1 MALSGVESSPQ
12 MPEITVQSSDGK
24 KRRQPLER
32 ERVSIGRSRESDIFL
47 PDQWLS
53 RHHAEIRQRPDGHYL
68 VDLGSK
74 NGTLLNGSRLEGETR
89 LKEGDVITLGEHTL
103 TFSFTDADETDDGFD
118 PIGTRIFPARELSDV
133 ATRPSIDPAELQR
146 QNRVLSILTQATSAL
161 INHRPLPELFE
172 LILDLLFKTVPAERA
187 AILLLEGTSKEPVIK
202 ASRSREGAAITKV
215 SRSIVRKVIEERVA
229 LILSNVLDHASFRAQ
244 ESVIST
250 GIRSAVCVPLL
261 FTPGSSQGDEVI
273 GLVYLDTLRV
283 SHTFEKDDLQILS
296 ALANVA
302 AAKIENVRLLEESL
316 EKRHMEEDMRRAAE
330 IQQRLLP
337 GLPPKVPG
345 YGLVGSN
352 TPCRTV
358 GGDYYDFIHE
368 GTQVFL
374 ALGDVSGKGTS
385 AALIMTVLRAAVR
398 GHWQEGAVAEAL
410 GRINRTVCQNVPE
423 GKYVTF
429 VAARLDVASGRIT
442 YVNAGHNA
450 PLLVRADGSIE
461 LLEEGGMV
469 LGMFESVPYA
479 EGTVELRKGDTLFV
493 YSDGVT
499 ETFNP
504 EGEEYGE
511 ERLMEAVKRHR
522 GLEPPAIQEQILL
535 ELDQFARG
543 VKAGDDRTIIVL
555 KRD

>member
-1 MALSGVESSPQ
+1 
-12 MPEITVQSSDGK
+12 MPEITVESADGK
-24 KRRQPLER
+24 KRRQPLEK

-53 RHHAEIRQRPDGHYL
+53 RQHAEIRHRSDGHYL
-68 VDLGSK
+68 KDLGSK
-74 NGTLLNGSRLEGETR
+74 NGTLLNGARIEMETR
-89 LKEGDVITLGEHTL
+89 LKDGDAIKLGEHVL
-103 TFSFTDADETDDGFD
+103 TYSQNEGMDAEDDFD
-118 PIGTRIFPARELSDV
+118 PVGTRIFTARELSDV
-133 ATRPSIDPAELQR
+133 ATRPSIDPTELQR
-146 QNRVLSILTQATSAL
+146 RNRVLSILTQATSAL

-187 AILLLEGTSKEPVIK
+187 AILLLEGTPKQPVIK
-202 ASRSREGAAITKV
+202 ASRSREGATINKV
-215 SRSIVRKVIEERVA
+215 SRSIARKVIDERIAV
-229 LILSNVLDHASFRAQ
+229 ILSNVLENTSFRSQ
-244 ESVIST
+244 ESVISS

-261 FTPGSSQGDEVI
+261 FTPGSNQGDEVI

-283 SHTFEKDDLQILS
+283 THTFEEDDLQILS

-316 EKRHMEEDMRRAAE
+316 EKRRMEEDMRRAAE

-337 GLPPKVPG
+337 SLPPKVPG
-345 YGLVGSN
+345 YGLLGSN

-368 GTQVFL
+368 GAQVFL
-374 ALGDVSGKGTS
+374 ALGDVSGKGTG

-398 GHWQEGAVAEAL
+398 GHWQEGSVAEAL
-410 GRINRTVCQNVPE
+410 GRINKTVCQNVPE

-450 PLLVRADGSIE
+450 PLLIRADGAIE

-479 EGTVELRKGDTLFV
+479 EGIVELRSGDTLFI

-511 ERLMEAVKRHR
+511 DRLMSAVKRCR
-522 GLEPPAIQEQILL
+522 GVDAATIQKTILAD
-535 ELDQFARG
+535 LDAFAQG

>member
-1 MALSGVESSPQ
+1 MQ
-12 MPEITVQSSDGK
+12 
-24 KRRQPLER
+24 
-32 ERVSIGRSRESDIFL
+32 
-47 PDQWLS
+47 
-53 RHHAEIRQRPDGHYL
+53 
-68 VDLGSK
+68 
-74 NGTLLNGSRLEGETR
+74 
-89 LKEGDVITLGEHTL
+89 
-103 TFSFTDADETDDGFD
+103 
-118 PIGTRIFPARELSDV
+118 
-133 ATRPSIDPAELQR
+133 
-146 QNRVLSILTQATSAL
+146 
-161 INHRPLPELFE
+161 
-172 LILDLLFKTVPAERA
+172 
-187 AILLLEGTSKEPVIK
+187 
-202 ASRSREGAAITKV
+202 KV
-215 SRSIVRKVIEERVA
+215 SRSYVRKVIEERVA
-229 LILSNVLDHASFRAQ
+229 LILSNVLEDASFRSQ

-283 SHTFEKDDLQILS
+283 THTFEKDDLQILS

-316 EKRHMEEDMRRAAE
+316 EKRRMEEDMRRAAE

-337 GLPPKVPG
+337 SLPPKVPG

-368 GTQVFL
+368 GPQVFL
-374 ALGDVSGKGTS
+374 ALGDVSGKGTG

-398 GHWQEGAVAEAL
+398 GHWQEGGVAEAL

-479 EGTVELRKGDTLFV
+479 EGTVDLRSGDTLFV

-504 EGEEYGE
+504 EGEEFGE
-511 ERLMEAVKRHR
+511 ERLMAAVKRHR
-522 GLEPPAIQEQILL
+522 ELDPPKFQQQILL
-535 ELDQFARG
+535 ELDQFAQG

-555 KRD
+555 KRN